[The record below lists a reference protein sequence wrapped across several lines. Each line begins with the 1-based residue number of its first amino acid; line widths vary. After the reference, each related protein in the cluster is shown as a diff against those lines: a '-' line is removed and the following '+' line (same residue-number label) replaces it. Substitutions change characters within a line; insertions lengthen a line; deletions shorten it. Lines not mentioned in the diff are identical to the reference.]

1 MTVRTSLIAVTLAVA
16 QAAGLGLPGAAAQ
29 ETLRVAGVVTDDAT
43 GAPVEGATV
52 RLADPSGSV
61 RETVTG
67 PQGAF
72 AFEAVPSGAYVLG
85 VRRIGYEV
93 LSTPL
98 EVGPDAQSLDV
109 RLRPQAIP
117 LDPLNVDVEGRPPR
131 LVETGFYDRKEE
143 GWGTYIESEW
153 IEANKAGFAR
163 LSDFMSRLQGQAPMS
178 RCLRLQV
185 WLDRRFIGRTDGWGT
200 SRPLSINPG
209 GMYQPAVGPGATLLA
224 ELSVADV
231 GAAELYQAGSK
242 LPFFAWNDETRG
254 CGAIILWS
262 NWIAATSEIPKIDVE
277 LCEPAGRPG
286 TVTLEGFVDDEVT
299 AVRLPAAHVVA
310 SYRTSGG
317 IERVETVVR
326 ADSLGRYRLCDVP
339 AGVEVELAAA
349 YGPHAGDRLAVP
361 AAAGADVRLSVPV
374 TPPGSVTGLAIN
386 EITRQPLE
394 AVRITVDDT
403 DFRALTDRSGAFSL
417 EGLPPGSYRIRALCG
432 GFDSSAQTVEISE
445 GAQVRV
451 VLALRSKGS
460 ARRSRCSA

>member
-1 MTVRTSLIAVTLAVA
+1 MTVRTLLIAVTLAVA
-16 QAAGLGLPGAAAQ
+16 QAAGLGLPGVAAQ
-29 ETLRVAGVVTDDAT
+29 ETLRVAGVVTDDGT

-72 AFEAVPSGAYVLG
+72 AFEAVPPGTHVLG

-98 EVGPDAQSLDV
+98 EVGPDARSLDV

-117 LDPLNVDVEGRPPR
+117 LDPLEVDVEGRPPR
-131 LVETGFYDRKEE
+131 LVESGFYQRMEE
-143 GWGTYIESEW
+143 GWGTYLEPEW

-163 LSDFMSRLQGQAPMS
+163 LSDFMVMLQGRAPGM
-178 RCLRLQV
+178 RCPRVQV
-185 WLDRRFIGRTDGWGT
+185 WLDRRFVGRTDGWGT
-200 SRPLSINPG
+200 SRPLSINPAG
-209 GMYQPAVGPGATLLA
+209 TYRSSVNSPPPLLE
-224 ELSVADV
+224 ELSVVDL
-231 GAAELYQAGSK
+231 GAAELYAPGTK
-242 LPFFAWNDETRG
+242 VPFFAWSEETMR

-262 NWIAATSEIPKIDVE
+262 NWTAAMAEVPKIDVA
-277 LCEPAGRPG
+277 LCEPTGRPG
-286 TVTLEGFVDDEVT
+286 EVALEGFVEDEVT
-299 AVRLPAAHVVA
+299 AVRLPAAHVIA
-310 SYRTSGG
+310 SHPTSGG
-317 IERVETVVR
+317 LERVETVVR
-326 ADSLGRYRLCDVP
+326 TDSLGRYRLCDLP
-339 AGVEVELAAA
+339 AGAEVELAAA

-386 EITRQPLE
+386 EATRQPLE
-394 AVRITVDDT
+394 AVHITVEDT

-432 GFDSSAQTVEISE
+432 GFDSSAQTVEIAA

-460 ARRSRCSA
+460 ARRTRCSA